1 MSAVNNAMHYYYSA
15 NTLFFIP
22 DLAGNYDISASA
34 SAFPLLTH
42 PTLSRCTAA
51 EPHVE

>member
-22 DLAGNYDISASA
+22 GCAGNYDISASTY
-34 SAFPLLTH
+34 AFPLLTH
-42 PTLSRCTAA
+42 PTFGRCTAV
-51 EPHVE
+51 EPHM